1 MTTITI
7 TFDSDVLTKNN
18 LSTSNVEDM
27 AYLRSLIFNANA
39 SISNLHTKI
48 MDEMDGPKTLIS
60 KACIDA
66 YTKDIQILNDIKPS
80 LAIKVS

>member
-7 TFDSDVLTKNN
+7 TFDDDVLAKNN
-18 LSTSNVEDM
+18 LSASNAEDM
-27 AYLRSLIFNANA
+27 AYLRSLIFNVN
-39 SISNLHTKI
+39 SNIGDLHLKV
-48 MDEMDGPKTLIS
+48 MDEMSKPKTLIS

-66 YTKDIQILNDIKPS
+66 YTKDIQILNDMKPS

>member
-7 TFDSDVLTKNN
+7 TFDDDVLTKNN
-18 LSTSNVEDM
+18 LDMNDVTDM
-27 AYLRSLIFNANA
+27 AYLRSLVFNVNTT
-39 SISNLHTKI
+39 ISNLHEKI
-48 MDEMDGPKTLIS
+48 MEEMSKPKTLIS

-66 YTKDIQILNDIKPS
+66 YTKDIQILNNMKPS